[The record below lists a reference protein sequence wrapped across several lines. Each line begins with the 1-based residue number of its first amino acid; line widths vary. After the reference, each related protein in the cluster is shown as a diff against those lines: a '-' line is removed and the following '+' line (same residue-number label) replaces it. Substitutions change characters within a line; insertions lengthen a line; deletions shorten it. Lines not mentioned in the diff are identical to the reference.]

1 MHGARRR
8 QALPARGLLK
18 GSCFRRHAAL
28 QGAWRRQAVPAQ
40 GLHQVR
46 SRRYRYLYGVLRG
59 ARRRQA
65 VLQVE
70 GRLSQGSCS
79 RRHATLVMN
88 LQSSILM
95 AQTTCMPH
103 CLAHGGGR
111 RCQKEGC
118 SKSVAH
124 APGSVFCARPVC
136 GAHCRSPTARNLRCA
151 PASLSCELRLGGKTC
166 GLCMFGLAVSSGE
179 SSVRAR
185 REAASKSRRAEGVRG
200 GVV

>member
-1 MHGARRR
+1 
-8 QALPARGLLK
+8 
-18 GSCFRRHAAL
+18 
-28 QGAWRRQAVPAQ
+28 
-40 GLHQVR
+40 
-46 SRRYRYLYGVLRG
+46 
-59 ARRRQA
+59 

-124 APGSVFCARPVC
+124 APGSVFCTPCLRGTLPQPD
-136 GAHCRSPTARNLRCA
+136 GAQPQVRSCLPL
-151 PASLSCELRLGGKTC
+151 L
-166 GLCMFGLAVSSGE
+166 
-179 SSVRAR
+179 
-185 REAASKSRRAEGVRG
+185 
-200 GVV
+200 